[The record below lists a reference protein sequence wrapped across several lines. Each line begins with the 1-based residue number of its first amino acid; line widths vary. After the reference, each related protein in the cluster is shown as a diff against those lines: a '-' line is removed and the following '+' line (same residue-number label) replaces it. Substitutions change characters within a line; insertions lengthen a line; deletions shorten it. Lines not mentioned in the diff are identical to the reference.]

1 MPVESAFFAARR
13 AYYGGVTPKLS
24 APRPMPVIKPT
35 CVRDLKLRVNLADV
49 ISRVVTLRKAGGSRL
64 KGLCPFH
71 NEKTP
76 SFHVDPDKGLYHCFG
91 CSKSGDL
98 IAFVRETEQLN
109 FTEAVE
115 ALGQRFNIPIEY
127 EEGGGGPSREE
138 RSLRQEIYDLHD
150 TAAEHYHQAFKAN
163 DSTGEFMRQLWVEKR
178 RFPLELA
185 SEFKIGAADAQGS
198 GLGAL
203 LLKKKFSEEAL
214 RRCGLFFI
222 YDDAE
227 LTLHALRPRFRG
239 RLMIPIRDHQGR
251 VVAFTARQTDLT
263 PEDDPAREA
272 KYVNS
277 PETPIFTKGN
287 LLFNLDRAR
296 EAAGKG
302 QPFVLVEGQ
311 LDAMRCWSVGLKT
324 AIAPQGTSITEGQ
337 LVLLRRYQTQVEC
350 FFDSDSAGQKASL
363 RFLPMALKAG
373 LEVRFLTLAG
383 ADKIDP
389 DLLFLERGLA
399 AYDEVKRSALSA
411 MAFACRAVL
420 PVAATA
426 SPEQKSRAAQA
437 IFELVVAAE
446 SEVSRAEFLNEVSAH
461 FRLPVA
467 AVQKDFQTF
476 LQRQNR
482 QAAARPAGPE
492 APSSSPNV
500 TATGTRAIT
509 PEHHLLMLCLHF
521 EQLLTPLSG
530 ALPHEWIDLSQPAGV
545 LLSRFLGEVEHGHW
559 PGRDHLDGLLE
570 TAEER
575 TLTASLIFTSPV
587 IDDPAKVAVEGLRQ
601 LRSRALEPRLRQI
614 ELALATSH
622 ADSNSDPI
630 SLLKERSELHRQL
643 RQPITLAVVV

>member
-1 MPVESAFFAARR
+1 
-13 AYYGGVTPKLS
+13 
-24 APRPMPVIKPT
+24 MPVIKPT
-35 CVRDLKLRVNLADV
+35 CVRDLKLRVNVADV
-49 ISRVVTLRKAGGSRL
+49 VSRVVTLRKAGAGSL

-76 SFHVDPDKGLYHCFG
+76 SFQVNPDKGLYYCFG
-91 CSKSGDL
+91 CNKTGDV
-98 IAFVRETEQLN
+98 ITFVRETEQLN

-138 RSLRQEIYDLHD
+138 RSLRQELFDLHD
-150 TAAEHYHQAFKAN
+150 TVADHFHQAFKAA
-163 DSTGEFMRQLWVEKR
+163 DATGDFMRNLWTEKR

-185 SEFKIGAADAQGS
+185 TEFKIGAVDANGS

-222 YDDAE
+222 YDDAQI
-227 LTLHALRPRFRG
+227 TLGALRPRFRG
-239 RLMIPIRDHQGR
+239 RLMIPIRDHQSR

-263 PEDDPAREA
+263 PEDDPTREA

-296 EAAGKG
+296 DAAAKG
-302 QPFVLVEGQ
+302 APFVLVEGQ

-324 AIAPQGTSITEGQ
+324 AIAPQGTAITEGQ

-389 DLLFLERGLA
+389 DLLFRERGLA
-399 AYDEVKRSALSA
+399 AYEEVKRSALSA

-420 PVAATA
+420 PAAATA
-426 SPEQKSRAAQA
+426 SPETKSRAAQTL
-437 IFELVVAAE
+437 FEVVAAAE
-446 SEVSRAEFLNEVSAH
+446 SEVARSEFLNEVSIH
-461 FRLPVA
+461 LRLPVA
-467 AVQKDFQTF
+467 AIQKDFQVF
-476 LQRQNR
+476 LQRQHR
-482 QAAARPAGPE
+482 QAAARPTPVENAAG
-492 APSSSPNV
+492 
-500 TATGTRAIT
+500 TATPIGTRAIT

-521 EQLLTPLSG
+521 EHLLGPLST
-530 ALPHEWIDLSQPAGV
+530 ALPHDWIDLSQPAGV
-545 LLSRFLGEVEHGHW
+545 LLNRFLGEAEHGHW
-559 PGRDHLDGLLE
+559 PGRDHLDALLE
-570 TAEER
+570 TPEER
-575 TLTASLIFTSPV
+575 SLVAALIFTTPV
-587 IDDPAKVAVEGLRQ
+587 IDDPVKVTVEGLRQ
-601 LRSRALEPRLRQI
+601 LRARALEPRLRQI
-614 ELALATSH
+614 ELALATTH

-630 SLLKERSELHRQL
+630 SLLKARSELHRQL
-643 RQPITLAVVV
+643 REPISLAVVV